1 MVSTLWLDIDT
12 DMLMD
17 ETVLLDKQVSGMTRE
32 MRNWDVY
39 KTLYA
44 RVKNM
49 AVVIPL
55 ISELHSEAMQE
66 RHWKTLMTLT
76 HTHFDKGP
84 GFCLANVLDLNLHN
98 YVDDVMELVEVAT
111 KERKIEKRLQAIED
125 AWTGLALNF
134 VKYKDT
140 EVQVLGSSAEIVE
153 ILEEHQLQ
161 LQTMSGMGKFVDY
174 FRDRVEEWQRG
185 LGTVESVLKLL
196 SNVQRTWMS
205 LESIFNV

>member
-1 MVSTLWLDIDT
+1 MVAIINALFEKWSSTLWLDIDT

-140 EVQVLGSSAEIVE
+140 EVQVLGSSAEIV
-153 ILEEHQLQ
+153 
-161 LQTMSGMGKFVDY
+161 KY
-174 FRDRVEEWQRG
+174 
-185 LGTVESVLKLL
+185 
-196 SNVQRTWMS
+196 
-205 LESIFNV
+205 

>member
-1 MVSTLWLDIDT
+1 MELFVSNFVNKIDKKGRVSLPSIFRSALPKHHSNEIILLKSVWDMVAIINALFEKWSSTLWLDIDT

-66 RHWKTLMTLT
+66 RHWKTL
-76 HTHFDKGP
+76 KNKWP
-84 GFCLANVLDLNLHN
+84 
-98 YVDDVMELVEVAT
+98 
-111 KERKIEKRLQAIED
+111 
-125 AWTGLALNF
+125 
-134 VKYKDT
+134 
-140 EVQVLGSSAEIVE
+140 SSQPVSSLIC
-153 ILEEHQLQ
+153 ILC
-161 LQTMSGMGKFVDY
+161 S
-174 FRDRVEEWQRG
+174 
-185 LGTVESVLKLL
+185 
-196 SNVQRTWMS
+196 
-205 LESIFNV
+205 